1 MEWYGI
7 LATVL
12 GAVGGI
18 GGIGGLVSIYMAR
31 SNKTK
36 VDIGNMEEMLEA
48 AHKMFDTAVEERERS
63 KVELQKFKE
72 EANKKITD
80 FELRIIKMDGKIDKL
95 EHIIVTAYRCPYP
108 PNLKDCPVLK
118 DYEKNHDND
127 TIKDCKI

>member
-12 GAVGGI
+12 GALGGI
-18 GGIGGLVSIYMAR
+18 GGIGGLVSLYMAR

-48 AHKMFDTAVEERERS
+48 AHKMFDTAIEERERS
-63 KVELQKFKE
+63 KEELQKFKE

-95 EHIIVTAYRCPYP
+95 EHIIVTAYRCPFP
-108 PNLKDCPVLK
+108 PNLTDCPVLK
-118 DYEKNHDND
+118 DYEKSHN
-127 TIKDCKI
+127 KEKK